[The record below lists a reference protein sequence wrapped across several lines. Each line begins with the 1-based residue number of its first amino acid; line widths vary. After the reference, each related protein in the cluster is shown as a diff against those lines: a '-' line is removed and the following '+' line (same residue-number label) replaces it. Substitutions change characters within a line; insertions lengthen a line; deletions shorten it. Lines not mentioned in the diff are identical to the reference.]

1 MKFWDILIDQAEAKK
16 LVRSM
21 FSSGMVPHALLVHGP
36 VGSGKHLLALALA
49 QTFLC
54 ESPEEGLPCGRC
66 RSCSSFA
73 SFEHPDVHILWP
85 APSSLST
92 EELSFRR
99 ALAEDPYAVPRPS
112 GSLGIAIDRVRDLQH
127 RLSLKPYRG
136 RGKVGILFDAEYM
149 RPEAANAL
157 LKTLEEPPRGTLLVL
172 TSSAPERLL
181 PTVRS
186 RCQEVPLHPLPVDAV
201 AEELMRRFN
210 LPHEGAVAVARA
222 SEGDMGKALKLL
234 REGDIKR
241 RAREFLES
249 ALKAQSP
256 LDAFLRTEE
265 VGALPAGELLEWVL
279 VMLRDELLESFG
291 LPERRVLRRD
301 EGLPLKVSPGK
312 LEAFLD
318 EVGRAYD
325 MLSKNMPAKLVLWH
339 VWLQLRNLRR

>member
-36 VGSGKHLLALALA
+36 EGSGKHLFALALA

-54 ESPEEGLPCGRC
+54 ESPEGGLPCGRC
-66 RSCSSFA
+66 RSCSLSA
-73 SFEHPDVHILWP
+73 SFEHPDLHILWP
-85 APSSLST
+85 APSSLSP
-92 EELSFRR
+92 EEEVSFRR

-112 GSLGIAIDRVRDLQH
+112 GSLGIAIDRVRGLQ
-127 RLSLKPYRG
+127 RQLSLRPYRG
-136 RGKVGILFDAEYM
+136 RGKVGILFDAECM

-157 LKTLEEPPRGTLLVL
+157 LKTLEEPPQGTLLVL

-186 RCQEVPLHPLPVDAV
+186 RCQEVPLHPLPVGAV
-201 AEELMRRFN
+201 AEELTRRFD
-210 LPHEGAVAVARA
+210 LPDERAVAVARA
-222 SEGDMGKALKLL
+222 SEGNMGKALKLL
-234 REGDIKR
+234 GEEIEG

-249 ALKAQSP
+249 ALKAQGP
-256 LDAFLRTEE
+256 LDAFLRMEE
-265 VGALPAGELLEWVL
+265 VGALPAEELLGWVL

-291 LPERRVLRRD
+291 LPERRALR
-301 EGLPLKVSPGK
+301 GGPILNLSPEK

-325 MLSKNMPAKLVLWH
+325 MLSKNIPAKLVLWH

>member
-1 MKFWDILIDQAEAKK
+1 MIDQAEAKK

-36 VGSGKHLLALALA
+36 GGSGKHLFALALA

-54 ESPEEGLPCGRC
+54 ESPEDGLSCGRC
-66 RSCSSFA
+66 RSCVLSA
-73 SFEHPDVHILWP
+73 SIEHPDVHILWP
-85 APSSLST
+85 APSSLSP
-92 EELSFRR
+92 EGEVSFRM

-112 GSLGIAIDRVRDLQH
+112 GNLGIAIDRVRGLQ
-127 RLSLKPYRG
+127 RQLSLRSYRG
-136 RGKVGILFDAEYM
+136 RGKVGILFDAEHM

-157 LKTLEEPPRGTLLVL
+157 LKTLEEPPQGTLLVL

-201 AEELMRRFN
+201 AEELSRRFE
-210 LPHEGAVAVARA
+210 LPDERALAVARA

-234 REGDIKR
+234 GQEQIEG
-241 RAREFLES
+241 RARKFLES

-256 LDAFLRTEE
+256 LDAFLWMEE
-265 VGALPAGELLEWVL
+265 FGVLPAEELLEWVL
-279 VMLRDELLESFG
+279 VVLRDELLESFG

-301 EGLPLKVSPGK
+301 EGPNLKLSPEK
-312 LEAFLD
+312 LEAFLH

-325 MLSKNMPAKLVLWH
+325 MLSKNIPAELVLWH
-339 VWLQLRNLRR
+339 VWVQLHNIRG